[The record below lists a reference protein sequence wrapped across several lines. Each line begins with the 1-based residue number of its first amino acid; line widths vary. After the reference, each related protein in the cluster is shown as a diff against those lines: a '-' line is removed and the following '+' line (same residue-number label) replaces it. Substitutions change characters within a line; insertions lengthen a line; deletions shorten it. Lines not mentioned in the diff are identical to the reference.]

1 MYFCQ
6 TFRMR
11 ADRLLSLV
19 LLLRNRG
26 RMSASA
32 LARELEVS
40 PRTVLRD
47 IDALSTAGIPVYA
60 ERGRD
65 GGFEL
70 LPGFTTDLTGLTV
83 DEAKA
88 LLAAG
93 SAMTSESLG
102 MAPAFASAMRKVVAA
117 MPDAHRAAA
126 TKVAE
131 RVFVTQGSWLTD
143 PEPVDDHLGLIQQAV
158 FVGRRLSILY
168 PSRGNDAVWR
178 VIDPQGL
185 IHAAG
190 RWYLVA
196 TDAGRDRTYRL
207 ERIED
212 VRELDEPA
220 QRSADIDLAAIWER
234 RRSEFRARG
243 TPVVADVLV
252 RRERRDDLVERAYAV
267 RSEQSV
273 DDDRVRLEVV
283 FGDDSHARGVLWA
296 FGEDAEVLAP
306 DALRAALRSRA
317 LRMAA
322 RYE

>member
-131 RVFVTQGSWLTD
+131 RVYVTQGSWLTD

>member
-1 MYFCQ
+1 
-6 TFRMR
+6 MR

-32 LARELEVS
+32 LAHELEVS

-47 IDALSTAGIPVYA
+47 IDSLSTAGIPVYA

-93 SAMTSESLG
+93 SAVTSESLG

-143 PEPVDDHLGLIQQAV
+143 PEPADDHLGLIQQAV
-158 FVGRRLSILY
+158 FVGRRLRILY
-168 PSRGNDAVWR
+168 ASQGNEPAWR

-185 IHAAG
+185 IHAGG

-220 QRSADIDLAAIWER
+220 QRPADIDLAAIWER
-234 RRSEFRARG
+234 RRSAFRSRG
-243 TPVVADVLV
+243 TPVVVDVLV
-252 RRERRDDLVERAYAV
+252 RRERRDVLAERAFAV
-267 RSEQSV
+267 RSEQQA
-273 DDDRVRLEVV
+273 DGDRVRMEVV
-283 FGDDSHARGVLWA
+283 FGDDSHASGVLWSL
-296 FGEDAEVLAP
+296 GEDAEVLAP
-306 DALRAALRSRA
+306 DDLRAALRSRA
-317 LRMAA
+317 LRMCA